1 MPEEPLNTGEEEDLA
16 AGDQDL
22 EDTGGEPADKGG
34 EPETVP
40 LSALK
45 EERKKRQDLEEQ
57 VRQSQETLAVYQ
69 ANMRQAQTQLP
80 QQKEVARRLLDTL
93 DDNEVVTAREL
104 KQIVKETTEQF
115 DANVMAPMG
124 ELQMMTLYPDY
135 IEVLQKNLPTLLKSN
150 PALISAIRSSNNPN
164 LLAYT
169 LAGGKG
175 TARKTKEVKEGEGD
189 DGKGGGKLKKIL
201 SNIGKPGVPGKG
213 AGAGG
218 KFEKF
223 ANMKDEDLED
233 HIARVKSG

>member
-1 MPEEPLNTGEEEDLA
+1 MPEEPLNTGEEEDPA

-150 PALISAIRSSNNPN
+150 PAFISAIRSSNNPN

-189 DGKGGGKLKKIL
+189 GEKDGGKLKKIL